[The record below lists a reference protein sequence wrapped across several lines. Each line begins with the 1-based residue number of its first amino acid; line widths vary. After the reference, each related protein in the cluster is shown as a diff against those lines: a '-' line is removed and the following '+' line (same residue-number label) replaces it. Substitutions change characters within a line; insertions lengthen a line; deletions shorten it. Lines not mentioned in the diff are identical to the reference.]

1 MPEQVAIASSDLTA
15 GQERDYIYMH
25 KRRIFLALS
34 FTAWIASSSFANPQT
49 LIDSS
54 AGQSSP
60 DGYVSQMWTTQQQLV
75 ESLSASG
82 LINAADHH
90 NHYQDRGDGAGGEL
104 GGELSLL
111 STEQDDGIQQQIDE
125 ISRQAQ
131 ARQDGLDR
139 LAETLTVKRSYRA
152 PGAPAPQATV
162 NIASILAIEPIAN
175 ARISSTFGY
184 RNLFGRT
191 AFHSGIDLAA
201 PTGTPIYATG
211 EGVVTHAGWGSGYGN
226 YIEIDHG
233 NGLVT
238 RYGHASRLY
247 VSVGDY
253 ISANQNIAAVGC
265 SGRCTGPHLHYEV
278 LKDGKRENPATYLA
292 LAPKRES

>member
-1 MPEQVAIASSDLTA
+1 
-15 GQERDYIYMH
+15 MH

-34 FTAWIASSSFANPQT
+34 FTAWIASSSFADPQT
-49 LIDSS
+49 LINATAPQESLDN
-54 AGQSSP
+54 
-60 DGYVSQMWTTQQQLV
+60 YVSQMWTTQEQLV

-90 NHYQDRGDGAGGEL
+90 DHYHDHGNGVGGEY

-111 STEQDDGIQQQIDE
+111 SNNEDDGIQHQINE

-139 LAETLTVKRSYRA
+139 LAEALTVTRSYRT
-152 PGAPAPQATV
+152 PGSPAPESPV
-162 NIASILAIEPIAN
+162 NIGSILAIEPIAN
-175 ARISSTFGY
+175 ARVSSTYGY

-191 AFHSGIDLAA
+191 GFHSGIDLAA

-211 EGVVTHAGWGSGYGN
+211 DGVVTHSGWGSGYGN
-226 YIEIDHG
+226 YVEIDHG
-233 NGLVT
+233 NGYVT

-253 ISANQNIAAVGC
+253 VNANQNIAAVGC
-265 SGRCTGPHLHYEV
+265 TGRCTGPHLHYEV

-292 LAPKRES
+292 LAPKRDS